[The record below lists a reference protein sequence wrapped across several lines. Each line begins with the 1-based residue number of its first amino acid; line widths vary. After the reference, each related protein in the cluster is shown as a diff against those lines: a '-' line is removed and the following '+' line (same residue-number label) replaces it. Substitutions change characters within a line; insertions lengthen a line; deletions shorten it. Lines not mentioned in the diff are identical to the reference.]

1 MLSFQHLAHGR
12 SSGSLERPVSGS
24 FSALAANLLWN
35 SPITPGHNGRFTI
48 WGDFMS
54 ELRFTEDHEW
64 LRGETDGSVTV
75 GITAF
80 AQDALGDVV
89 FVQLPELQS
98 YDKGAEAAT
107 VESVKAAS
115 GVYMPLDG
123 EIVETNPALD
133 ASPELVNEDPLGQ
146 GWFFRFIPSN
156 PDAVGQLLTQDAYDR
171 LIKANAEA

>member
-1 MLSFQHLAHGR
+1 
-12 SSGSLERPVSGS
+12 
-24 FSALAANLLWN
+24 
-35 SPITPGHNGRFTI
+35 
-48 WGDFMS
+48 MS

-64 LRGETDGSVTV
+64 LRAEADGSVTV

-98 YDKGAEAAT
+98 YDKGAETAT

-123 EIVETNPALD
+123 EIIEVNPALD
-133 ASPELVNEDPLGQ
+133 ANPELVNEDPMGQ
-146 GWFFRFIPSN
+146 GWFFRFIP
-156 PDAVGQLLTQDAYDR
+156 DDLDQVHALLDQPAYDN
-171 LIKANAEA
+171 LIAAQG

>member
-1 MLSFQHLAHGR
+1 
-12 SSGSLERPVSGS
+12 
-24 FSALAANLLWN
+24 
-35 SPITPGHNGRFTI
+35 
-48 WGDFMS
+48 MS

-64 LRGETDGSVTV
+64 LRAEADGSVTV

-80 AQDALGDVV
+80 AQNALGDVV

-115 GVYMPLDG
+115 GVYMPLNG

-133 ASPELVNEDPLGQ
+133 ESPELVNEDPLGE
-146 GWFFRFIPSN
+146 GWFFRFIPS
-156 PDAVGQLLTQDAYDR
+156 DATAVGQLLDQDAYDR
-171 LIKANAEA
+171 LIKASAEA